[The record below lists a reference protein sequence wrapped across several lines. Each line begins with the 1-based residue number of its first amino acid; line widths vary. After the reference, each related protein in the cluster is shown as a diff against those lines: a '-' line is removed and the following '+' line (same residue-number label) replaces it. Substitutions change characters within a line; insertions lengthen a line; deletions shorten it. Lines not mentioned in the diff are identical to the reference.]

1 MPNLNQF
8 IFVPTNLAKYLAK
21 YLVLLSTNS
30 NFLSS
35 PLPLSSPSSF
45 PPLLPSFTASQA
57 KLLENQVASADH
69 DDDGVLL
76 HDDDDEYDVY
86 IVNRI

>member
-8 IFVPTNLAKYLAK
+8 LFVPTNLAKYLAK
-21 YLVLLSTNS
+21 YLALLSTNS

-35 PLPLSSPSSF
+35 PLPPSSPSSF

-57 KLLENQVASADH
+57 KLLENQVARADH
-69 DDDGVLL
+69 VDDDGVLL
-76 HDDDDEYDVY
+76 HDDDDEDDVC
-86 IVNRI
+86 NRI